1 MYRWVE
7 HTGELE
13 LEIDAESEERVF
25 ADALEALGHL
35 LRGDDEEHGRV
46 PAGEPVEHAIEVDGT
61 DRPRLLAA
69 WLGELAFLAE
79 TEGLVCDGVTGL
91 RLGDG
96 TLHASIHGHA
106 ADPPHLVKA
115 VTYHRL
121 AFEEHEGRWRARA
134 VLDV

>member
-13 LEIDAESEERVF
+13 LEIESDSEAGVLTEAVDAVGE
-25 ADALEALGHL
+25 L
-35 LRGDDEEHGRV
+35 LAEDEET
-46 PAGEPVEHAIEVDGT
+46 PDGPRLEREIT
-61 DRPRLLAA
+61 LTAVDRPRLLAA

-79 TEGLVCDGVTGL
+79 TEGLVPSGL
-91 RLGDG
+91 RQLRVGES
-96 TLHASIHGHA
+96 TLDAVVFAHR
-106 ADPPHLVKA
+106 ADPPHLIKA

-121 AFEEHEGRWRARA
+121 SFEQVDGRWRAHA

>member
-13 LEIDAESEERVF
+13 LEIESESEEGVF
-25 ADALEALGHL
+25 TEAVDAVAEL
-35 LRGDDEEHGRV
+35 LADEEDAPEGPRSEREV
-46 PAGEPVEHAIEVDGT
+46 SVAGV

-79 TEGLVCDGVTGL
+79 TEGLVPIGL
-91 RLGDG
+91 RQLRIGEGALGA
-96 TLHASIHGHA
+96 TIVAQRT
-106 ADPPHLVKA
+106 DPPHLIKA

-121 AFEEHEGRWRARA
+121 SFEQLDGRWRARA